1 MVRSIEDMTMRELM
15 LEIQSRS
22 GSSVIFVRQKTNIQK
37 DKYLL
42 GCSGDPVEI
51 TKLMIMGSDHIINR
65 LDEEEDDDDP
75 TDGWGHPD
83 SPDGSSV

>member
-15 LEIQSRS
+15 LEIQKRS
-22 GSSVIFVRQKTNIQK
+22 GSSVIFVRQKTNIQT

-51 TKLMIMGSDHIINR
+51 TKLMMLGSDHIINR